1 MHKHRTLNSA
11 CAITNE
17 FDSPD
22 VYGTLLNS
30 EMSIENSSSPALW
43 LPVLLQRR
51 YRPTKV
57 LESSKGLIS
66 ATSTILPATIEH
78 NNSASVV
85 PWTTNPLTFREY
97 YTICIYY
104 TEIPDLTSLSLALSF
119 SCALYS
125 IYFFFQSNGPAKGI
139 IFCFIF
145 FQVLPGILHRKY
157 YLFIRFYVPVQAI
170 TWEKTAHCFECC
182 GGREDYSNF
191 DQTWC
196 WKV

>member
-104 TEIPDLTSLSLALSF
+104 AEIPDLTSLSLALSF

-125 IYFFFQSNGPAKGI
+125 IYF
-139 IFCFIF
+139 
-145 FQVLPGILHRKY
+145 VLPVERTSKRYNFLFYFFSGPSRNSAQKVLPVYQILRPCTGHNLGKNSS
-157 YLFIRFYVPVQAI
+157 LFWVL
-170 TWEKTAHCFECC
+170 W
-182 GGREDYSNF
+182 RERRL
-191 DQTWC
+191 
-196 WKV
+196 